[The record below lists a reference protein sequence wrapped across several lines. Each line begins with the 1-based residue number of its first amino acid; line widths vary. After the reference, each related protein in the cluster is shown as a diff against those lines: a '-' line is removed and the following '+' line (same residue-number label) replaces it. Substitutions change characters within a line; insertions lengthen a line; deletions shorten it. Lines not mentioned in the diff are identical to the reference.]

1 MAKQENGNK
10 EQQKFSELSPKKRRK
25 RNKQQQLKKQQP
37 ENTIQKSSPV
47 KKKRPPMN
55 HLAPIKVPKV
65 QEPHLLCAICSKPI
79 LAIAQAIS
87 GPEINEVSHFDC
99 VLLKIAEDE
108 KVMPPRKV
116 SYIGKGTF
124 AIVDTDEEGH
134 LVFTKKIIYETA
146 EHFDSYKKFVE
157 AQKR

>member
-10 EQQKFSELSPKKRRK
+10 DQPKSTELSPKKRRK
-25 RNKQQQLKKQQP
+25 RNKQQQLKKQ
-37 ENTIQKSSPV
+37 KSDNSVEKSPV
-47 KKKRPPMN
+47 LKKKRPPLA
-55 HLAPIKVPKV
+55 HLAPIKVPRV
-65 QEPHLLCAICSKPI
+65 QEPNPLCSICGKPI
-79 LAIAQAIS
+79 QAIAQAIS
-87 GPEINEVSHFDC
+87 GPSIDEVSHFDC
-99 VLLKIAEDE
+99 VLRKIADDE

-124 AIVDTDEEGH
+124 AIVDTDEEGK

-146 EHFDSYKKFVE
+146 EQLDSYKKFVE